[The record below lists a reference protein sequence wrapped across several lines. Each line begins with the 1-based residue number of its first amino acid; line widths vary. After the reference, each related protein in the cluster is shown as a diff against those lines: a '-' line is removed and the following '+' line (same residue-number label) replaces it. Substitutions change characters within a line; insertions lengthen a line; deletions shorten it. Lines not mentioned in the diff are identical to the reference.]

1 MNRNLLPAPKK
12 TSGDENLIP
21 LINIVF
27 LLLIFFMV
35 AGQFKTAQSGA
46 VQLPSSSQSK
56 VENSQAIKII
66 INQQGEIFLNQTA
79 AASQAISPQAL
90 GEFFSQLPSAEP
102 TQVSLYADQNLSAA
116 QLHLA
121 LGAMANY
128 PQLSINVHTRN
139 GGQD

>member
-1 MNRNLLPAPKK
+1 MTRSLLPETPK
-12 TSGDENLIP
+12 SSNDNNLIP

-66 INQQGEIFLNQTA
+66 INQQGEIFLSQTA
-79 AASQAISPQAL
+79 ATSHATSAQAL

-121 LGAMANY
+121 LGVMANY
-128 PQLSINVHTRN
+128 PQLSINLHTRN

>member
-1 MNRNLLPAPKK
+1 
-12 TSGDENLIP
+12 
-21 LINIVF
+21 
-27 LLLIFFMV
+27 MV

-128 PQLSINVHTRN
+128 PQLSINLHTRN